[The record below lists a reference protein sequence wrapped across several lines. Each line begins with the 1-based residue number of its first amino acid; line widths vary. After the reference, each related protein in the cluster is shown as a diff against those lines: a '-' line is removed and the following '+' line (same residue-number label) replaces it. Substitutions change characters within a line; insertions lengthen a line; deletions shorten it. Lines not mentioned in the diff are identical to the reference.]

1 MSSNALIKTC
11 TVSLTAKASNGF
23 EVNEPPA
30 QSVAEASRPP
40 HDRGHALWSAEDGP
54 TRMLLGSFDRWVGAV
69 IADDGI
75 DMPFMGGS
83 DPVEATI
90 VARADGIIVGTSPI
104 DHMLQIWAPSL
115 KITWRAGDG
124 KKVSKGD
131 EIATLTGDKEAV
143 LAMERSILNILG
155 QLSGIATEAK
165 RWSAIAPGQ
174 IACTRKTIWGLMD
187 KWAVHLGGGLTHRL
201 NRTDATMIKE
211 NDLASMLQDVDGHAN
226 RIASFLQEVD
236 PSTCGAF
243 LEIEVRENKEAIIAA
258 AMWAQRREQG
268 VKKLVIM
275 LDNFGPERC
284 KEVAA
289 ELTEMGLREHVVL
302 EASGGIEFD
311 HLELWHECGLDV
323 LSTSAINRGVAPL
336 DMSMLMSGA

>member
-1 MSSNALIKTC
+1 MT
-11 TVSLTAKASNGF
+11 G
-23 EVNEPPA
+23 
-30 QSVAEASRPP
+30 ASRPP
-40 HDRGHALWSAEDGP
+40 HDRGHVLWSAEDGP
-54 TRMLLGSFDRWVGAV
+54 TRMLQASFDRWVGSV
-69 IADDGI
+69 LADDGI
-75 DMPFMGGS
+75 DMPFMGGAQA
-83 DPVEATI
+83 VEATI
-90 VARADGIIVGTSPI
+90 ISKADGIVVGTAAI

-115 KITWRAGDG
+115 KITWMASDG
-124 KKVSKGD
+124 KKVSVGD
-131 EIATLTGDKEAV
+131 EIASINGDRETV
-143 LAMERSILNILG
+143 LMMERSILNILG

-201 NRTDATMIKE
+201 NRADAQMVKE
-211 NDLASMLQDVDGHAN
+211 NDLASMLDGVDGHAN
-226 RIASFLQEVD
+226 RIAQYLQEVD
-236 PSTCGAF
+236 VSTCGAF
-243 LEIEVRENKEAIIAA
+243 LEVEVREGKEAIIAA
-258 AMWAQRREQG
+258 AMWAQRREEG

-302 EASGGIEFD
+302 EASGGIEFE
-311 HLELWHECGLDV
+311 HLDQWHECGLDV

-336 DMSMLMSGA
+336 DVSMLITGA